1 MALNETGQLGKML
14 KGFENRN
21 PVPCSKCGGV
31 GFINCGWCFGS
42 KKSITNKYG
51 AGAFGERSG
60 RPATPPSPQSARVHP
75 SPTHPPFFPPHR

>member
-21 PVPCSKCGGV
+21 PVPCPKCGGV

-51 AGAFGERSG
+51 AGRCSSRFLRVEKKLGSSLTE
-60 RPATPPSPQSARVHP
+60 PHPHLQATSSA
-75 SPTHPPFFPPHR
+75 T